1 MNILKQMILAA
12 PFRIS
17 ITWFFDFSEML
28 ARAILPWVIARAIDG
43 LINQSLTAF
52 VWFVV
57 IELAI
62 MIIGAFNRYLDTRV
76 YSKIIK
82 NFSVAYYDKKIKEN
96 ADISTMNKRLDYID
110 DLSGVLE
117 IDIPNVMMVITSIG
131 VSLFY
136 LYKTHSLF
144 ILLFSVIVSC
154 FVVFISYIGKRKN
167 LIIEKINRNL
177 AENEYNIIGYRN
189 TKKYKKYVCEI
200 LKNNVK
206 ISDRDS
212 LYFLIVSVLQMIL
225 LAIVLYCTATSTES
239 ILIGTLFGT
248 ITYIIDL
255 NVYVCE
261 IPEYIE
267 KYLLLK
273 DSVNRLNK

>member
-28 ARAILPWVIARAIDG
+28 ARAILPWAIARAIDG

-96 ADISTMNKRLDYID
+96 ANKIK
-110 DLSGVLE
+110 
-117 IDIPNVMMVITSIG
+117 P
-131 VSLFY
+131 
-136 LYKTHSLF
+136 
-144 ILLFSVIVSC
+144 
-154 FVVFISYIGKRKN
+154 
-167 LIIEKINRNL
+167 
-177 AENEYNIIGYRN
+177 
-189 TKKYKKYVCEI
+189 TKKQSE
-200 LKNNVK
+200 
-206 ISDRDS
+206 
-212 LYFLIVSVLQMIL
+212 
-225 LAIVLYCTATSTES
+225 
-239 ILIGTLFGT
+239 
-248 ITYIIDL
+248 
-255 NVYVCE
+255 
-261 IPEYIE
+261 
-267 KYLLLK
+267 
-273 DSVNRLNK
+273 RLT